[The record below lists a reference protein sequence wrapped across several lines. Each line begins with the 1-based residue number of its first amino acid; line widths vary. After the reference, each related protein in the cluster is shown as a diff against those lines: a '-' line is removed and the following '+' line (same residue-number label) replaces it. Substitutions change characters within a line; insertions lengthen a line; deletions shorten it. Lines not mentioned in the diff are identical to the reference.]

1 MIKQII
7 TNENLYLIE
16 NILST
21 FIPFYNEIIDD
32 NISLKN
38 SESVINSLNNKLTIL
53 YTLSQKKRK
62 KIIFQQIINH

>member
-38 SESVINSLNNKLTIL
+38 SESVINS
-53 YTLSQKKRK
+53 
-62 KIIFQQIINH
+62 

>member
-32 NISLKN
+32 NILLKN

-53 YTLSQKKRK
+53 YTLSQKKK
-62 KIIFQQIINH
+62 KKNYFKKNNK